1 MGWSSGCPTA
11 RSSGARF
18 PGPHTDPGLERARQ
32 RFHPLH
38 LEGSMTASK
47 KDLRRINQNIPSSL
61 YERLEQAA
69 RREDRTKSAIVV
81 RALEAYLG
89 RSSDPHEESTGDDK
103 GRAPLPHSNNA
114 GRDER

>member
-1 MGWSSGCPTA
+1 MGWSSDYPTV

-18 PGPHTDPGLERARQ
+18 PGPHTDPGFEWARQ
-32 RFHPLH
+32 QFHPWH

-47 KDLRRINQNIPSSL
+47 KDLRRINQNIPSGL

-81 RALEAYLG
+81 RALEAYLKRSIDRCQESAGGHGG
-89 RSSDPHEESTGDDK
+89 RLPPPKPHNIERK
-103 GRAPLPHSNNA
+103 
-114 GRDER
+114 DE